1 MQNPINKMDIDH
13 IFIFTDSKG
22 KVADQLVSFGL
33 TEGSSRI
40 HKGQGTTN
48 RKFYFENFFLEIL
61 WVHDE
66 NEIKSDLVKS
76 TGLWQ
81 RANYQT
87 NNFSPFGLCIV
98 NTDETDRLFENS
110 LKYQPD
116 YFSAGLSID
125 ILQNENQPELP
136 WTFRL
141 PFKEHKKN
149 EVEPTAHTSGIK
161 RLIKAQFT
169 YRNLDDDFVEKF
181 KNESKI
187 KFVAGS
193 DLKLLLTFD
202 DNAQRRQMEISE
214 LNLTIE
220 Y

>member
-1 MQNPINKMDIDH
+1 MDIDH

-22 KVADQLVSFGL
+22 KVADRLVSFGL
-33 TEGSSRI
+33 TEGSSRV

-61 WVHDE
+61 WVYDE
-66 NEIKSDLVKS
+66 DELKSDLVKP

-98 NTDETDRLFENS
+98 NTHETDNLFEKS
-110 LKYQPD
+110 LNYQPD
-116 YFSAGLSID
+116 YFPPGLSID
-125 ILQNENQPELP
+125 ILSNEDIPDLP
-136 WTFRL
+136 WIFRL
-141 PFKEHKKN
+141 PFKGTKKN
-149 EVEPTAHTSGIK
+149 EVEPTEHTNGIK
-161 RLIKAQFT
+161 KLTKAQFT
-169 YRNLDDDFVEKF
+169 YKNSSAGSFVDRF

-187 KFVAGS
+187 KFVKDQ
-193 DLKLLLTFD
+193 DLKLVLTFD
-202 DNAQRRQMEISE
+202 NHFRRQKMEIQE
-214 LNLTIE
+214 LDLTIE

>member
-1 MQNPINKMDIDH
+1 MDIDH

-22 KVADQLVSFGL
+22 KAADQLVSFGL
-33 TEGSSRI
+33 TEGSGRI

-66 NEIKSDLVKS
+66 NEIKSDLVKP

-87 NNFSPFGLCIV
+87 NNFSPFGLCLV
-98 NTDETDRLFENS
+98 NTNETDSLFEKS
-110 LKYQPD
+110 LKYQPN
-116 YFSAGLSID
+116 YFPSGLFID
-125 ILQNENQPELP
+125 ILTNENQPELP

-149 EVEPTAHTSGIK
+149 EVEPTAHTNGIK
-161 RLIKAQFT
+161 RLTKAQFT
-169 YRNLDDDFVEKF
+169 YRNLDSGNFVEKF

-187 KFVAGS
+187 KFVADS
-193 DLKLLLTFD
+193 DSKLLLTFD
-202 DNAQRRQMEISE
+202 DNAQGRQKEIRE

>member
-1 MQNPINKMDIDH
+1 MDIDH
-13 IFIFTDSKG
+13 IFIFTGSKG

-66 NEIKSDLVKS
+66 NETKSDLIKP
-76 TGLWQ
+76 TRLWQ

-87 NNFSPFGLCIV
+87 NNFSPFGLCLV
-98 NTDETDRLFENS
+98 NTDETYNLFEKS

-116 YFSAGLSID
+116 YFPAGLSID
-125 ILQNENQPELP
+125 ILPNENQPELP

-141 PFKEHKKN
+141 PFKEQKKN
-149 EVEPTAHTSGIK
+149 EVESPSHANGIK
-161 RLIKAQFT
+161 RLTKAQFT
-169 YRNLDDDFVEKF
+169 YRNLDDDDFIEKF

-193 DLKLLLTFD
+193 DLKLALTFD
-202 DNAQRRQMEISE
+202 DNAQRRKTEIEE

>member
-1 MQNPINKMDIDH
+1 MDIDH

-66 NEIKSDLVKS
+66 NEIKSDLVKP
-76 TGLWQ
+76 TGLWH

-98 NTDETDRLFENS
+98 NIEDTDNLFKKS

-116 YFSAGLSID
+116 YFPAGLSID
-125 ILQNENQPELP
+125 ILPNENQPELP

-149 EVEPTAHTSGIK
+149 EVESTAHANGIK
-161 RLIKAQFT
+161 KLTKAQFT
-169 YRNLDDDFVEKF
+169 YRNLDAANFIEKF

-193 DLKLLLTFD
+193 DLKLVLTFD
-202 DNAQRRQMEISE
+202 DNAQRRKTEIE
-214 LNLTIE
+214 KLNLTIE

>member
-1 MQNPINKMDIDH
+1 MEIDH
-13 IFIFTDSKG
+13 IFIFTDTKG

-48 RKFYFENFFLEIL
+48 RKFYFENFFLGIL

-66 NEIKSDLVKS
+66 NETKSDLVKP

-87 NNFSPFGLCIV
+87 NNFSPFGLCLV
-98 NTDETDRLFENS
+98 NTDETDNLFEKS

-116 YFSAGLSID
+116 YFPAGLSID
-125 ILQNENQPELP
+125 ILTNENQPELP

-149 EVEPTAHTSGIK
+149 EVEPTAHANGIK
-161 RLIKAQFT
+161 RLTKAQFT
-169 YRNLDDDFVEKF
+169 YKSSHTNYVDKF
-181 KNESKI
+181 KNDSKI
-187 KFVAGS
+187 KFVVGS

-202 DNAQRRQMEISE
+202 NNAQRRQTEI
-214 LNLTIE
+214 
-220 Y
+220 

>member
-1 MQNPINKMDIDH
+1 MDIDH
-13 IFIFTDSKG
+13 IFIFTENKG

-66 NEIKSDLVKS
+66 NEIKSDLVKP

-81 RANYQT
+81 RANYKT
-87 NNFSPFGLCIV
+87 NNSSPFGLCIV
-98 NTDETDRLFENS
+98 NADETDSLFEKS

-116 YFSAGLSID
+116 YFPSGLSID
-125 ILQNENQPELP
+125 TLTNENQPELP

-141 PFKEHKKN
+141 PFKGHKKN
-149 EVEPTAHTSGIK
+149 EVEPTAHANGIK
-161 RLIKAQFT
+161 RLTKAQFT
-169 YRNLDDDFVEKF
+169 YKKLNSNNFVEKF

-187 KFVAGS
+187 KFVAGC
-193 DLKLLLTFD
+193 DLKLVLTFD
-202 DNAQRRQMEISE
+202 DNSQRRQLQIEE
-214 LNLTIE
+214 LNLIIE

>member
-1 MQNPINKMDIDH
+1 MDINH

-33 TEGSSRI
+33 AEGSSRI
-40 HKGQGTTN
+40 HAGQGTTN

-66 NEIKSDLVKS
+66 NEIKNNLVKPI
-76 TGLWQ
+76 GLWQ

-87 NNFSPFGLCIV
+87 NNCSPFGLCIV
-98 NTDETDRLFENS
+98 NTDETDNLFEKS
-110 LKYQPD
+110 LKYQPI
-116 YFSAGLSID
+116 YFPAGLSID
-125 ILQNENQPELP
+125 ILPNENQPELP

-141 PFKEHKKN
+141 PFKGQKKN
-149 EVEPTAHTSGIK
+149 EGEPTAHANGIK
-161 RLIKAQFT
+161 RLTKAQFT
-169 YRNLDDDFVEKF
+169 YRNLDDDNFVEKF

-202 DNAQRRQMEISE
+202 DNAQRRQTEIQE
-214 LNLTIE
+214 LNLTLE

>member
-1 MQNPINKMDIDH
+1 MDIDH
-13 IFIFTDSKG
+13 IFIFTEGKG
-22 KVADQLVSFGL
+22 KAADQLVSFGL

-66 NEIKSDLVKS
+66 NKIKSDLVKP

-81 RANYQT
+81 RANYKT
-87 NNFSPFGLCIV
+87 NNSSPFGLCVV
-98 NTDETDRLFENS
+98 NTDETDSLFEKS

-116 YFSAGLSID
+116 YFPSGLSID
-125 ILQNENQPELP
+125 ILPNENQTELP

-141 PFKEHKKN
+141 PFKGDKKN
-149 EVEPTAHTSGIK
+149 EVEPTVHTNGIK
-161 RLIKAQFT
+161 RLTKAQFIC
-169 YRNLDDDFVEKF
+169 RNLLAGSFVESF

-187 KFVAGS
+187 EFVAGS
-193 DLKLLLTFD
+193 DLKLVLTFD
-202 DNAQRRQMEISE
+202 DNSQRRQIQIEE
-214 LNLTIE
+214 LNLTIG

>member
-1 MQNPINKMDIDH
+1 MDIDH
-13 IFIFTDSKG
+13 IFIFTESKG
-22 KVADQLVSFGL
+22 KAADQLVSFGL

-66 NEIKSDLVKS
+66 NEMKSDLVKP

-81 RANYQT
+81 RANYKT
-87 NNFSPFGLCIV
+87 NNSSPFGLCIV
-98 NTDETDRLFENS
+98 NTDETDSLFEKS
-110 LKYQPD
+110 LKYQPE
-116 YFSAGLSID
+116 YFPWGLSID
-125 ILQNENQPELP
+125 ILTNENQPELP

-141 PFKEHKKN
+141 PFKELKKN
-149 EVEPTAHTSGIK
+149 EVEPIVHANGIK
-161 RLIKAQFT
+161 RLTKAQFVCG
-169 YRNLDDDFVEKF
+169 NLRAGSFIESF

-187 KFVAGS
+187 EFIEGS

-202 DNAQRRQMEISE
+202 DNIQRQQMQIQE

>member
-1 MQNPINKMDIDH
+1 MTIDH
-13 IFIFTDSKG
+13 IFIFTNSKG
-22 KVADQLVSFGL
+22 KVADQLISLWL

-66 NEIKSDLVKS
+66 NEIKSDLVKP
-76 TGLWQ
+76 TGLWH
-81 RANYQT
+81 RANFQT
-87 NNFSPFGLCIV
+87 NNFSPFGLCLV
-98 NTDETDRLFENS
+98 NTEDTDNLFEKS

-116 YFSAGLSID
+116 YFPTGLSID
-125 ILQNENQPELP
+125 ILPNDNQPELP

-141 PFKEHKKN
+141 PFKGHKKN
-149 EVEPTAHTSGIK
+149 EVEPTVHANGIK
-161 RLIKAQFT
+161 QLTKAQFT
-169 YRNLDDDFVEKF
+169 CRNLDDDNFTEKF

-202 DNAQRRQMEISE
+202 DNRQRRQIQIEE
-214 LNLTIE
+214 LNLTMD